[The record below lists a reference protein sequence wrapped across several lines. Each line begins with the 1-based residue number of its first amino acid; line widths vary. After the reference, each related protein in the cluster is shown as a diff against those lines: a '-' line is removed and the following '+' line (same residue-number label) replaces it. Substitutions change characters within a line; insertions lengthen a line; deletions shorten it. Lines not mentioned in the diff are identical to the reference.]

1 MKKIVKNTKTLKKE
15 LDINISLVTIERIL
29 AWIRRAFAHYIKNTY
44 RCNKLGKRSGNNNI
58 SMDESLFT
66 HENGQKIWIVECKN
80 NYMGNIRVDIFKN
93 RNTNDLKLF
102 IENHIKIH
110 NNIITDGWSSYQF

>member
-1 MKKIVKNTKTLKKE
+1 
-15 LDINISLVTIERIL
+15 
-29 AWIRRAFAHYIKNTY
+29 
-44 RCNKLGKRSGNNNI
+44 
-58 SMDESLFT
+58 MDESLFT
-66 HENGQKIWIVECKN
+66 HENGQKIWIVGCKN
-80 NYMGNIRVDIFKN
+80 NYTGNIRVDIFKN